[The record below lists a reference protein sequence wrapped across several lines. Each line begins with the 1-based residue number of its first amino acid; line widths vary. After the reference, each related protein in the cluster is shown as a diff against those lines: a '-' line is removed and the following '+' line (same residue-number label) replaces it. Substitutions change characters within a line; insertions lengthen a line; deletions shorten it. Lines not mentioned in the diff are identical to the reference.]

1 METNIEVNSN
11 EDGELHIKCALRY
24 LQCVVRCEFIVIFFI
39 FRKKKCQHF
48 FIFLLN

>member
-24 LQCVVRCEFIVIFFI
+24 LQCVVRCEFIVIFLF
-39 FRKKKCQHF
+39 FVKKCQHF
-48 FIFLLN
+48 FIFILN